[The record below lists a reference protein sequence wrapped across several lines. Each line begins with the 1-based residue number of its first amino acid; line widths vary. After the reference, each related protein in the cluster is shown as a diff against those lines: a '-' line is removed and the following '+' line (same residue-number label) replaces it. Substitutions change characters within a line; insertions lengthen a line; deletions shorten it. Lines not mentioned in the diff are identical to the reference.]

1 MIALA
6 ARILDLPEPELPL
19 PPLRAT
25 ARMSRPA
32 AAAQAVVVMRD
43 FILAAASTAAI
54 PTAPTATAVARPATR
69 PPRRGCE
76 EAGRQNKLLRNLRR
90 LQEAGKVLYVLQ
102 PKK

>member
-6 ARILDLPEPELPL
+6 ARILDLPEPEPL

-69 PPRRGCE
+69 PPRRG
-76 EAGRQNKLLRNLRR
+76 AGNQIIANLPR
-90 LQEAGKVLYVLQ
+90 LQEGGKVLYDLQ
-102 PKK
+102 ANLPLL

>member
-43 FILAAASTAAI
+43 FILVAASTAAI

-69 PPRRGCE
+69 PPRRGAGQPNYCE
-76 EAGRQNKLLRNLRR
+76 LAAVTRG
-90 LQEAGKVLYVLQ
+90 GDVLYMYVLQ
-102 PKK
+102 SKVML